1 MTNDIRLYSLETDLR
16 IRTWAIFTAGG
27 PKKKGNRPKG
37 PKWKRKWNPKP
48 YMESDQVVGNRLLF
62 SFLGRARI
70 LAGPGWRPRRLE
82 WGGGGGGS
90 LWAQTNELE
99 TSAAPGFSPVSG
111 QQHQANTSLT
121 AAGRLNQE
129 KRRWLF
135 ERLPYAWPQL
145 ANVLHMHT
153 AILSGTFWRCGP
165 SHHSEHTE

>member
-1 MTNDIRLYSLETDLR
+1 MTNDIRLYSLETDGFEAELYLLR
-16 IRTWAIFTAGG
+16 AAQKRKGIV
-27 PKKKGNRPKG
+27 PKAQNGKGNET
-37 PKWKRKWNPKP
+37 PKP

-82 WGGGGGGS
+82 WGGGGGGGS

>member
-1 MTNDIRLYSLETDLR
+1 MISGCTAWRPIWGFEPELYLLR
-16 IRTWAIFTAGG
+16 AAQKRKGIV
-27 PKKKGNRPKG
+27 PKAQNGKGNET
-37 PKWKRKWNPKP
+37 PKP

-82 WGGGGGGS
+82 WGGGGS
-90 LWAQTNELE
+90 LWAQTNGLE

-135 ERLPYAWPQL
+135 ERLPYAWPQ
-145 ANVLHMHT
+145 T
-153 AILSGTFWRCGP
+153 RKCP
-165 SHHSEHTE
+165 SHAYSYSFRYLLEVWSVPP